1 MERERFFK
9 YSVLTSTIGLL
20 VVVLYILLPFI
31 TPILWALVF
40 SLVLYPVH
48 QKLKKLLPWA
58 TLSALILTLLT
69 LLVIVIPFG
78 VLGAIIL
85 NQAIELSVHLL
96 NFIQNHTYQQYL
108 SDLEALLK
116 KFLRQEQVD
125 VFLNYINS
133 EEFRS
138 FAWECSKAQ
147 ANSYFNFPKTYSP
160 LPYPLS
166 LKAFIFLLTL
176 FFILRDGEK
185 FASYIQ
191 RFTPMHEE
199 DVREI
204 FGTVYKTVLATAYG
218 SVVVGFAQGLLSATG
233 YAIAGIKYYP
243 LFGLATFFAS
253 FVPPLGAG
261 AVWVPLVAYLFI
273 TKSIKSAIFLLIW
286 GVFIISTV
294 DNIIRPLIMKIGVQ
308 MPYIVLFF
316 SILGG
321 LIAFGFVGIF
331 LGPIIFTTLFSLF
344 VIYERRILK

>member
-1 MERERFFK
+1 
-9 YSVLTSTIGLL
+9 VLTSTLGLLL
-20 VVVLYILLPFI
+20 VVFYILLPFI

-69 LLVIVIPFG
+69 LLVIVLPFG

-85 NQAIELSVHLL
+85 NQAIELSVYLL
-96 NFIQNHTYQQYL
+96 NFIQNHTYQHYL
-108 SDLEALLK
+108 SYLEALLK
-116 KFLRQEQVD
+116 KFFHQEQVQI
-125 VFLNYINS
+125 FLNYINS

-138 FAWECSKAQ
+138 LVVGMLKSTSQQLLQLSKNLFTFA
-147 ANSYFNFPKTYSP
+147 
-160 LPYPLS
+160 LS
-166 LKAFIFLLTL
+166 FLFKSFIFLLTL

-185 FASYIQ
+185 FASFVG
-191 RFTPMHEE
+191 RFIPMHEE

-218 SVVVGFAQGLLSATG
+218 SVVVGFAQGLLGAIG

-243 LFGLATFFAS
+243 LFGLTTFFAS
-253 FVPPLGAG
+253 FVPPFGAS
-261 AVWVPLVAYLFI
+261 AVWAPLVAYLFI
-273 TKSIKSAIFLLIW
+273 TQSIKSAVFLLIW
-286 GVFIISTV
+286 GMFIISTV
-294 DNIIRPLIMKIGVQ
+294 DNIVRPLIMKIGVQ

-321 LIAFGFVGIF
+321 LIAFGFVGVF

>member
-1 MERERFFK
+1 MEREKFFR
-9 YSVLTSTIGLL
+9 YSVLASTFGLL
-20 VVVLYILLPFI
+20 VVVFYVLLPFI

-40 SLVLYPVH
+40 SLVFYPVH
-48 QKLKKLLPWA
+48 QRLRRYLPWA

-69 LLVIVIPFG
+69 LFVVVIPFG
-78 VLGAIIL
+78 ALTAIVL
-85 NQAIELSVHLL
+85 NQAIELSIHLL
-96 NFIQNHTYQQYL
+96 DFIQNHTYQQYL
-108 SDLEALLK
+108 SDLET
-116 KFLRQEQVD
+116 FLRRFLRKEQVEIL
-125 VFLNYINS
+125 LNYINS
-133 EEFRS
+133 QEFRS
-138 FAWECSKAQ
+138 LVVGMLKNVSQQLLQFSTNLFTFA
-147 ANSYFNFPKTYSP
+147 
-160 LPYPLS
+160 LS
-166 LKAFIFLLTL
+166 FLFKSFIFLLTL

-185 FASYIQ
+185 FANFIE
-191 RFTPMHEE
+191 RFVPMHGE

-218 SVVVGFAQGLLSATG
+218 AVVVGFVQGILGTIG

-253 FVPPLGAG
+253 FVPPFGASV
-261 AVWVPLVAYLFI
+261 VWVPLVAYLFI
-273 TKSIKSAIFLLIW
+273 TQSIKSAIFLLVW
-286 GVFIISTV
+286 GIFIVSTV
-294 DNIIRPLIMKIGVQ
+294 DNIVRPLVMKIGIQ

>member
-1 MERERFFK
+1 
-9 YSVLTSTIGLL
+9 VLTSTIGLL
-20 VVVLYILLPFI
+20 LVVFYILLPFI

-85 NQAIELSVHLL
+85 NQAIELSVQLL

-116 KFLRQEQVD
+116 KILRQEQVD

-138 FAWECSKAQ
+138 LVVGMLKGTSQQLLQLSKNLFTFA
-147 ANSYFNFPKTYSP
+147 
-160 LPYPLS
+160 LS
-166 LKAFIFLLTL
+166 FVFKSFIFLLTL

-191 RFTPMHEE
+191 RFIPMHEE

-218 SVVVGFAQGLLSATG
+218 SVVVGFVQGLLGAIG

-243 LFGLATFFAS
+243 LFGLCTFFAS
-253 FVPPLGAG
+253 FVPPFGAG
-261 AVWVPLVAYLFI
+261 AVWAPLVAYLFI
-273 TKSIKSAIFLLIW
+273 TQSIKSAIFLLIW
-286 GVFIISTV
+286 GMFVISTV

-308 MPYIVLFF
+308 MPYIMLFF

-321 LIAFGFVGIF
+321 IIAFGFVGIF

-344 VIYERRILK
+344 VIYERRILR

>member
-9 YSVLTSTIGLL
+9 YSVLTSTLGLLL
-20 VVVLYILLPFI
+20 VVFYILLPFI

-69 LLVIVIPFG
+69 LLVIVLPFG

-85 NQAIELSVHLL
+85 NQAIELSVYLL
-96 NFIQNHTYQQYL
+96 NFIQNHTYQHYL
-108 SDLEALLK
+108 SYLEALLK
-116 KFLRQEQVD
+116 KFFHQEQVQI
-125 VFLNYINS
+125 FLNYINS

-138 FAWECSKAQ
+138 LVVGMLKSTSQQLLQLSKNLFTFA
-147 ANSYFNFPKTYSP
+147 
-160 LPYPLS
+160 LS
-166 LKAFIFLLTL
+166 FLFKSFIFLLTL

-185 FASYIQ
+185 FASFVG
-191 RFTPMHEE
+191 RFIPMHEE

-218 SVVVGFAQGLLSATG
+218 SVVVGFAQGLLGAIG

-243 LFGLATFFAS
+243 LFGLTTFFAS
-253 FVPPLGAG
+253 FVPPFGAS
-261 AVWVPLVAYLFI
+261 AVWAPLVAYLFI
-273 TKSIKSAIFLLIW
+273 TQSIKSAVFLLIW
-286 GVFIISTV
+286 GMFIISTV
-294 DNIIRPLIMKIGVQ
+294 DNIVRPLIMKIGVQ

-321 LIAFGFVGIF
+321 LIAFGFVGVF

>member
-1 MERERFFK
+1 MEREKFFK
-9 YSVLTSTIGLL
+9 YSVLTSTVGLL
-20 VVVLYILLPFI
+20 LVVLYILLPFI
-31 TPILWALVF
+31 TPILWAFVF

-48 QKLKKLLPWA
+48 QKLKKFLPWA

-116 KFLRQEQVD
+116 KFFREEQVQI
-125 VFLNYINS
+125 FLNYIKS

-138 FAWECSKAQ
+138 FAVGVLKSTSQQLFQLSKNLFTFA
-147 ANSYFNFPKTYSP
+147 
-160 LPYPLS
+160 LS
-166 LKAFIFLLTL
+166 FLFKSFIFLLTL

-191 RFTPMHEE
+191 RFIPMHEE

-204 FGTVYKTVLATAYG
+204 FGTIYKTVLATAYG
-218 SVVVGFAQGLLSATG
+218 SVVVGFAQGLLGAIG

-243 LFGLATFFAS
+243 LFGL
-253 FVPPLGAG
+253 
-261 AVWVPLVAYLFI
+261 
-273 TKSIKSAIFLLIW
+273 
-286 GVFIISTV
+286 
-294 DNIIRPLIMKIGVQ
+294 
-308 MPYIVLFF
+308 
-316 SILGG
+316 
-321 LIAFGFVGIF
+321 
-331 LGPIIFTTLFSLF
+331 TT
-344 VIYERRILK
+344 

>member
-1 MERERFFK
+1 
-9 YSVLTSTIGLL
+9 
-20 VVVLYILLPFI
+20 
-31 TPILWALVF
+31 
-40 SLVLYPVH
+40 
-48 QKLKKLLPWA
+48 
-58 TLSALILTLLT
+58 
-69 LLVIVIPFG
+69 
-78 VLGAIIL
+78 L
-85 NQAIELSVHLL
+85 NL
-96 NFIQNHTYQQYL
+96 IQNQTYQRYL
-108 SDLEALLK
+108 SDLEALLR

-138 FAWECSKAQ
+138 FAVGMLKSTSQQLLQLSKNLFTFA
-147 ANSYFNFPKTYSP
+147 
-160 LPYPLS
+160 LS
-166 LKAFIFLLTL
+166 FLFKSFIFLLTL

-185 FASYIQ
+185 FVSYIQ
-191 RFTPMHEE
+191 RFIPMHEE

-218 SVVVGFAQGLLSATG
+218 SVVVGFFQGLLGAIG

-253 FVPPLGAG
+253 FVPPLGAS

-273 TKSIKSAIFLLIW
+273 NQSIKSTIFLLIW
-286 GVFIISTV
+286 GMFIISTV
-294 DNIIRPLIMKIGVQ
+294 DNIVRPLIMKIGVQ

-321 LIAFGFVGIF
+321 LITFGFVGIF